1 MVSPSEDYYPLL
13 IVETEE
19 VFFPTSNSYVHLEPE
34 LSDCMSL
41 NSFQWIMP
49 LSVKVVMGQSVLLSS
64 ITDFHFVH
72 FCIWVLSCLQPPAD
86 WNTHPE
92 QPPRT
97 LRTPQFRGAWSLFQ
111 RAGGRFCSALPGHW
125 ERVWVRQVPF
135 LEITPKR
142 SGPSNFPRA

>member
-19 VFFPTSNSYVHLEPE
+19 VLFPTSNSYVHLEPE
-34 LSDCMSL
+34 LSDFMSL
-41 NSFQWIMP
+41 NSFHWIMP
-49 LSVKVVMGQSVLLSS
+49 LSVKVVMGHSVLLSS
-64 ITDFHFVH
+64 ITDFHFIH

-92 QPPRT
+92 QPPGA
-97 LRTPQFRGAWSLFQ
+97 LRTPQFCGAWSLFQ
-111 RAGGRFCSALPGHW
+111 GAGGRFCSALPGHW
-125 ERVWVRQVPF
+125 ERVWVRQVPV
-135 LEITPKR
+135 LEIMSKR